1 MEGSVMLSD
10 PEMLSYMGDIRE
22 YLRGLY
28 ESDQEKRGVRIQNA
42 PNELTV
48 GTQRPSGEKIY

>member
-1 MEGSVMLSD
+1 
-10 PEMLSYMGDIRE
+10 MGDIRE